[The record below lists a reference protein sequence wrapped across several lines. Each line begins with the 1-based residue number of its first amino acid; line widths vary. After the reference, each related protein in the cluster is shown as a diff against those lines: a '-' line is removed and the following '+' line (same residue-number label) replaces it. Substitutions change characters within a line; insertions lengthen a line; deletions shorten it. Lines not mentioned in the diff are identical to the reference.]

1 MTKLQAIC
9 FHLLYELSD
18 EPKRKEFLDDL
29 FSFNQKKDEL
39 KNAIRQE
46 IYDIP
51 REMLERVMTNF
62 KERSDVCIQNE
73 GRHLS
78 SVVFHT

>member
-29 FSFNQKKDEL
+29 FSFNQKKGVITPKVLQQPSEGGKLHKANTLEVL
-39 KNAIRQE
+39 KLFLRLFLV
-46 IYDIP
+46 YP
-51 REMLERVMTNF
+51 
-62 KERSDVCIQNE
+62 VCSCVATSI
-73 GRHLS
+73 
-78 SVVFHT
+78 